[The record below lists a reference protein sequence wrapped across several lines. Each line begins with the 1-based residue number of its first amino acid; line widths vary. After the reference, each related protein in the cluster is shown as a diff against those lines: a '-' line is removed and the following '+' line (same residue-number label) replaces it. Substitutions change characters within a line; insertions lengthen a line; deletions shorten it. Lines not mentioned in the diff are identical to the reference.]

1 MATKKSFLDLE
12 KIESEL
18 LKYGVE
24 DVDSEI
30 GKIEKQ
36 IKSTLNSYKEK
47 NKNHHILQ

>member
-1 MATKKSFLDLE
+1 MAAKKSFLDLE

-30 GKIEKQ
+30 KKIEKQ
-36 IKSTLNSYKEK
+36 VKSKMSA
-47 NKNHHILQ
+47 